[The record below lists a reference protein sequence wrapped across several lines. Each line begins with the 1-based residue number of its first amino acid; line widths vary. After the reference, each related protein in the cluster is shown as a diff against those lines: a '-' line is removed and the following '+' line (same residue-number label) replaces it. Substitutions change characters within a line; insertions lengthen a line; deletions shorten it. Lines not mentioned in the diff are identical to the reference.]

1 MPPRRASQQSPA
13 PEPSPSGIEIL
24 VPLFERF
31 LEDQSHLRETYHA
44 QVSSMNAVG
53 LRAERI
59 ERTLENKVLPAL
71 EGATASP
78 LSKALDLRLDGHG
91 ERLDRLEADVKRLVS
106 FVTFVFGGSSVLA
119 LVVTV
124 IGVVLAIG
132 TAFGWWR

>member
-1 MPPRRASQQSPA
+1 MPPRRHAPEPPA
-13 PEPSPSGIEIL
+13 PEPSTSGIEIL

-31 LEDQSHLRETYHA
+31 LEDQSHLRETYHQ
-44 QVSSMNAVG
+44 QVTAMSAVA

-71 EGATASP
+71 DGAAPSP
-78 LSKALDLRLDGHG
+78 MSKALDLRLDGHE
-91 ERLDRLEADVKRLVS
+91 ERLDRLEGDVKRLVS

-124 IGVVLAIG
+124 IGVILAVG